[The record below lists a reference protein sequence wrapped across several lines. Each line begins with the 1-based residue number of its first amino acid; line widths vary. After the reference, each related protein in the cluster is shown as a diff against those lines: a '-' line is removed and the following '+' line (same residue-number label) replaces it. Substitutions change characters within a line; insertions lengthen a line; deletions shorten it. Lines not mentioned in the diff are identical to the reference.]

1 MSGKKGQHRNSYAK
15 PYFFYQK
22 HDPIFTFGGGNDPR
36 EKEKA
41 VKLAKYKRNKNA

>member
-1 MSGKKGQHRNSYAK
+1 MSGKRGQHRNAYAK

-22 HDPIFTFGGGNDPR
+22 HDSFFGGGNESK